1 MIIRSL
7 ELKNIRSYLDEKV
20 VFPEGSVLL
29 SGDIG
34 CGKTTVLL
42 AIEFAIF
49 GIVKGTVSGTGLLR
63 HGKKEGYVKLN
74 FELKD
79 KKVEIMRALKRGS
92 SSVQQSVGYIMI
104 NGVKTEGTANELKA
118 KMLELIGYPEELITK
133 SKSLI
138 FRYTV
143 YTPQEEMK
151 HILYESKDERL
162 DTLRKIF
169 NIDRYKRIKDN
180 TLGYMREL
188 KLRKANLEGKIS
200 DLEDKKESL
209 KTKKEEMKNIDK
221 EIKKISVEE
230 AKVKQSL
237 DDKKKELKEAEAQVK
252 KLMELKKEIALAENK
267 KENLEKQDKEN
278 KEEAEELKK
287 DISSLKKELEGVKE
301 VKDFEEKIKKLK
313 QDLEKVE
320 DELDKVQEKEAENKH
335 IKQNSEKIIK
345 NISELDECP
354 TCKQDVPVDHKKK
367 IVEREQEKLEKT
379 NRNLAKI
386 GKIKEVHEKRKREL
400 ELELEKLREQDKE
413 LGATRVKFQ
422 NLKEKEA
429 ELVALEKKKQ
439 DFADETLE
447 LDKKLKEIATE
458 LEKHKEAEAKYGKEK
473 EEYEKIN
480 EEYKNISVNLAS
492 QKTRKEGLEKQNAEL
507 EGEIK
512 KKEEDKKKLAFLS
525 ELLNWLS
532 KYFMNVVGVI
542 EKQVLLKIHQEF
554 SAYFVEWFNILME
567 EGTLNVRLDEDFTPI
582 IEQNGYDTYIENL
595 SGGEK
600 TSLALAYRL
609 ALNKVIN
616 DFISTIKTNDLII
629 LDEPTDGFSSEQL
642 DKLRDVL
649 EQLHIKQTIIV
660 SHESKLES
668 YVDSIVRIAKQDHVS
683 HVL

>member
-7 ELKNIRSYLDEKV
+7 ELKNIRSYLDANIT
-20 VFPEGSVLL
+20 FPDGSVLL

-34 CGKTTVLL
+34 SGKTTILL

-63 HGKKEGYVKLN
+63 HGKKEGHVKLN
-74 FELKD
+74 LELD
-79 KKVEIMRALKRGS
+79 NKKVEIMRVLKRQAKG
-92 SSVQQSVGYIMI
+92 VQQSAGYVII
-104 NGVKTEGTANELKA
+104 DGVKKEGTAQELKA
-118 KMLELIGYPEELITK
+118 MILELIGYPEELLTK
-133 SKSLI
+133 SKSLV

-180 TLGYMREL
+180 TMIYMREL
-188 KLRKANLEGKIS
+188 KLRKANLEGRIS
-200 DLEDKKESL
+200 DLEDKKEAL
-209 KTKKEEMKNIDK
+209 KQRKQEITKIEEELKIISAEENKIKEQA
-221 EIKKISVEE
+221 EI
-230 AKVKQSL
+230 
-237 DDKKKELKEAEAQVK
+237 KKKELDIVEEQVK
-252 KLMELKKEIALAENK
+252 KLIELKKEFALAQEKQKNIGKQEQENK
-267 KENLEKQDKEN
+267 EKTKNLKNEIEKLKIELDGVEESESLDEKIKETKSELEKIEAELNKIQEKETENNIIKKNSEKTINEIIELDKCPTCRQDVTKEHKKNIADKEN
-278 KEEAEELKK
+278 ET
-287 DISSLKKELEGVKE
+287 
-301 VKDFEEKIKKLK
+301 
-313 QDLEKVE
+313 Q
-320 DELDKVQEKEAENKH
+320 DKV
-335 IKQNSEKIIK
+335 
-345 NISELDECP
+345 
-354 TCKQDVPVDHKKK
+354 
-367 IVEREQEKLEKT
+367 
-379 NRNLAKI
+379 NRNLTKLEQI
-386 GKIKEVHEKRKREL
+386 RTIHEQKKKSLEEEL
-400 ELELEKLREQDKE
+400 EQLRKKDKE
-413 LGATRVKFQ
+413 SGAVRIKLQ

-429 ELVALEKKKQ
+429 EFLVIEKKKQ

-447 LDKKLKEIATE
+447 LDKKLKEIN
-458 LEKHKEAEAKYGKEK
+458 LEIEQYKEIETKFEKEK
-473 EEYEKIN
+473 KEYEDIN
-480 EEYKNISVNLAS
+480 QEHKKISVSLAS
-492 QKTRKEGLEKQNAEL
+492 QDARKKGMEKQNAEL
-507 EGEIK
+507 AEEIK
-512 KKEEDKKKLAFLS
+512 KKEEDKKRLSFLN

-554 SAYFVEWFNILME
+554 NAYFKEWFDILME
-567 EGTLNVRLDEDFTPI
+567 EGTLTVRLDEDFTPI
-582 IEQNGYDTYIENL
+582 IEQNGYETYIENL

-616 DFISTIKTNDLII
+616 DFISTIKTKDLII

-668 YVDSIVRIAKQDHVS
+668 YVDSIVRIAKEEHVS
-683 HVL
+683 RVL